1 MDADGHGGR
10 HGGLAVM
17 GLEAAG
23 ERRTQVVTRIV
34 DGGSYMRRYLVGGIN
49 YISQLP
55 SQHGWKL

>member
-1 MDADGHGGR
+1 
-10 HGGLAVM
+10 M

-49 YISQLP
+49 YSSQLP
-55 SQHGWKL
+55 SQHALTEIVDLVTQIGRWWG

>member
-1 MDADGHGGR
+1 LAKKMDADEHGGR

-23 ERRTQVVTRIV
+23 ERHTPVTRIV

-49 YISQLP
+49 
-55 SQHGWKL
+55 